1 MRRELMLSTVTFVL
15 GMSIGALATAQWQSE
30 PDGAPE
36 ATAAPA
42 QASHEVADQASRAR
56 LPAPESVSAD
66 TEKPAAP
73 LDLTSVERQLA
84 TMDANWESVQSELG
98 QCASVSQ
105 RWRRVDVGPAP
116 VQPMACSGLP
126 ARTPEQRHQALL
138 ASGLMKGTAADI
150 LQWESELDILR
161 LELKDQATREGWYRD
176 SAYFDALRELNSE
189 QVNLRG
195 EVGDEIYDRYL
206 FLTGQANRVT
216 VDSVMIA
223 SAAEQSG
230 LQAGDVIEVYA
241 GSQIF
246 NIADLTRATTAGVRD
261 EMIAVTLR
269 RNGAV
274 FEIWVPRGPL
284 GVRLDRAQISPDGY

>member
-1 MRRELMLSTVTFVL
+1 MLSTVTFVL
-15 GMSIGALATAQWQSE
+15 GMSIGALATAQWYSE

-36 ATAAPA
+36 AIAAPA
-42 QASHEVADQASRAR
+42 QASREVANQASRAR
-56 LPAPESVSAD
+56 LPAPDSVTAD
-66 TEKPAAP
+66 AEKPLAP

-84 TMDANWESVQSELG
+84 TMDTNWESVQSELG
-98 QCASVSQ
+98 QLWQRVAALEKGGRGSGASAADGAQ
-105 RWRRVDVGPAP
+105 R
-116 VQPMACSGLP
+116 LP

-138 ASGLMKGTAADI
+138 ASGLMKGTASDI
-150 LQWESELDILR
+150 LQRESELDILR

-189 QVNLRG
+189 QVSLRG

-230 LQAGDVIEVYA
+230 LLAGDVIEVYA
-241 GSQIF
+241 GSRIF

-274 FEIWVPRGPL
+274 FETWVPRGPL
-284 GVRLDRAQISPDGY
+284 GVRLDRAQISPDGN

>member
-36 ATAAPA
+36 AIAAPA

-66 TEKPAAP
+66 AEKPAAP

-98 QCASVSQ
+98 QLWQRVAALEKGGRGTGASAADGVQ
-105 RWRRVDVGPAP
+105 R
-116 VQPMACSGLP
+116 LP

-230 LQAGDVIEVYA
+230 LQAGDVIEVSV

-284 GVRLDRAQISPDGY
+284 GVRLDRAQISPDGN